1 MSLNLD
7 GNELGEEGAEVLAAS
22 LVRNRG
28 LKYLELKDNII
39 GDAGAKALAQGL
51 SGQTDMVLLDL
62 TSNEIGIEGAKAIAH
77 YLIGR
82 QEDYPVWSER
92 ARRIYSIPHSL
103 LTICRLPACLPACLP
118 VGPIA
123 HRGQLLHARDAD
135 FEQQQHLGRGL
146 DCARKGAARQ
156 HDVALVAVAQVWYP
170 H

>member
-92 ARRIYSIPHSL
+92 VSEREEFIPSH
-103 LTICRLPACLPACLP
+103 TRCLPSVACLP
-118 VGPIA
+118 VC
-123 HRGQLLHARDAD
+123 L
-135 FEQQQHLGRGL
+135 
-146 DCARKGAARQ
+146 
-156 HDVALVAVAQVWYP
+156 
-170 H
+170 